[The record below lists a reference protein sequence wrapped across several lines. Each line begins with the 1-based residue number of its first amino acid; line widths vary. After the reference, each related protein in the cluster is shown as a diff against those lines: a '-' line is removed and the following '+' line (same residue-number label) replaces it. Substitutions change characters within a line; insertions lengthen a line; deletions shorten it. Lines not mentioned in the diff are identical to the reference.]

1 MNRGGGNE
9 IRCVSHLELAG
20 RQLFV
25 APTTDLN
32 EGGLLARH
40 AGEWTANTDLSLV
53 NVHEVERGV
62 LVRGPI
68 GGQPVGIAHR
78 R

>member
-1 MNRGGGNE
+1 MNRGRGNE

-25 APTTDLN
+25 APTTDLI

-40 AGEWTANTDLSLV
+40 AGERTANTDLSLV
-53 NVHEVERGV
+53 NVYEVERGV
-62 LVRGPI
+62 LLRGPI
-68 GGQPVGIAHR
+68 GGQPVDIAHR